1 MDDLF
6 EGGSV
11 GLDEGGWVRVG
22 FGSSMRELLF
32 GCGREYDAIVVGV
45 AAAGGGGGR
54 EECLSLSLGF
64 H

>member
-54 EECLSLSLGF
+54 EEC
-64 H
+64 